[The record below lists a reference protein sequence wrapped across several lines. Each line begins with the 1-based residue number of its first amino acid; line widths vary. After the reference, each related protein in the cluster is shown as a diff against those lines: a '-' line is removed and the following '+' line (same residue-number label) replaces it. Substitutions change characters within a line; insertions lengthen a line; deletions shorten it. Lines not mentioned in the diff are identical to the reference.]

1 MRDSSGRARLR
12 GFLSSRAGLPLF
24 FVCALLGTF
33 LLALFLLGRGYG
45 EAGRQAENDAR
56 NVAGVLEARLS
67 AGLRRLHAD
76 LEQLAAQLPP
86 EALQPEHA
94 AEHRAAIAAVLRLH
108 GARFPELV
116 GYRVISADGTILYG
130 EEGETVS
137 GDVRDRDY
145 YRSLVADPGR
155 GLVFSEVVSGRL
167 SGRGVLVAAL
177 AVRDG
182 EGRLAGVIAASL
194 DLDYLR
200 SMFEAVNLGPQAV
213 ITFRRSDDGRLVL
226 RRPARPDAVN
236 RVLTANPLHQRIES
250 GDAEGSIRYRA
261 ALDGV
266 ERIYAYRR
274 VGDYPFYVAVGIAG
288 DDYLAGWRHT
298 AWLGAA
304 TALLLALAL
313 GWLLVR
319 LLRTQR
325 EEAAIGR
332 RLAES
337 EARYRMLAENSHDV
351 IWTLD
356 IPSRRFTYVSPSV
369 VDLRGYTWQE
379 ALGQTLAETLT
390 EESAARVERDIVQRL
405 QRMSAGE
412 RRTQVVTSELDQ
424 RCKDGSVVSTE
435 VVSSYLLDAD
445 GVPRT
450 ILGITRNVSERKAA
464 EQLLRDSNR
473 QMQTQLEEIQRLQA
487 ALREQAVRDPLTGLY
502 NRRYLDETLEREISR
517 ARRDGLPLSVVMLD
531 IDHFKRINDTHG
543 HQLGDEVLRLL
554 GRTLLGDIRL
564 EDVACRYGGEEFLIL
579 LPAMPLEAAVARAE
593 GWRRAVASLAL
604 ARDGHLVRFTVSLG
618 VATFPVH
625 GATPDELTRCADLAL
640 YRAKREGRDRVVAHT
655 PTAGSG
661 F

>member
-56 NVAGVLEARLS
+56 NVAGILEARLS

-94 AEHRAAIAAVLRLH
+94 AEHRAAIGAVLRLH

-116 GYRVISADGTILYG
+116 GYRVISADGTILYE

-155 GLVFSEVVSGRL
+155 GVVFSEVVSGRL

-182 EGRLAGVIAASL
+182 EGRLAGVIAAPL

-298 AWLGAA
+298 AWLGGA

-325 EEAAIGR
+325 EEAAIGH

-473 QMQTQLEEIQRLQA
+473 QMQMQLEEIQRLQA

-655 PTAGSG
+655 PAAGSG

>member
-1 MRDSSGRARLR
+1 MRDSFSRARLR
-12 GFLSSRAGLPLF
+12 GFLSSRAGLPLL

-33 LLALFLLGRGYG
+33 LLALFLLGRGHG
-45 EAGRQAENDAR
+45 EAERQAENDAR

-76 LEQLAAQLPP
+76 LEQLAVQLPP
-86 EALQPEHA
+86 EALQPAHA
-94 AEHRAAIAAVLRLH
+94 AEHRAAIGAVLRLH

-116 GYRVISADGTILYG
+116 GYRVISANGTILYG
-130 EEGETVS
+130 EEGEAVS
-137 GDVRDRDY
+137 GNVRDRDY
-145 YRSLVADPGR
+145 FRSLVADPGR
-155 GLVFSEVVSGRL
+155 GLVFSEVVSGRI

-177 AVRDG
+177 AVRDR
-182 EGRLAGVIAASL
+182 EGRLAGVIAAPL

-200 SMFEAVNLGPQAV
+200 SMFEAVNLGPEGV

-250 GDAEGSIRYRA
+250 GEAEGSIRFRA

-266 ERIYAYRR
+266 ERIYAFRR

-288 DDYLAGWRHT
+288 DDYLAGWRRT
-298 AWLGAA
+298 AWLGGAS
-304 TALLLALAL
+304 ALLVALAL

-379 ALGQTLAETLT
+379 ALVQTLAETLT

-464 EQLLRDSNR
+464 EQRLRDSNR
-473 QMQTQLEEIQRLQA
+473 QMQTQLAEIQRLQA

-593 GWRRAVASLAL
+593 SWRRTVASLAL
-604 ARDGHLVRFTVSLG
+604 ARDGRLIRFTVSLG

>member
-182 EGRLAGVIAASL
+182 EGRLAGVIAAPL

-298 AWLGAA
+298 AWLGGA

-640 YRAKREGRDRVVAHT
+640 YHAKREGRDRVVAHT